1 MFDDLTLQLGVPC
14 AQGTQNFTTIA
25 GKFWCTCRLMVRTE
39 VRYFG
44 WEHHDLWAVLSR
56 NFDSVCSAGIFG
68 ICWYDLT
75 CKIVVYVAN
84 FHLIFEAI
92 ILIFTTKNMMN
103 SINYTLIFN
112 SNPGSGHSHRNNCVS
127 IARFSAVLHSPCS
140 SEHWNSWSR
149 LSEKNSCAN
158 GLKVHVLHL

>member
-1 MFDDLTLQLGVPC
+1 
-14 AQGTQNFTTIA
+14 
-25 GKFWCTCRLMVRTE
+25 MVQTE

-68 ICWYDLT
+68 ICQYDLT
-75 CKIVVYVAN
+75 CKIMAHVAN

-112 SNPGSGHSHRNNCVS
+112 SSNPGSSHSHRKNCVS
-127 IARFSAVLHSPCS
+127 IAHFSAVMLGPCS
-140 SEHWNSWSR
+140 CEHDERRLTLALVYMVIDLCVLSR
-149 LSEKNSCAN
+149 NEKAKFAWKSPASQLSPSGAPAT
-158 GLKVHVLHL
+158 GM